1 LTLTVG
7 IATWIFSTILM
18 QARLGALLGFFILF
32 NAIGTLIVLPSMIMS
47 VNPKFLYRKEVK

>member
-1 LTLTVG
+1 
-7 IATWIFSTILM
+7 M